1 MHRHAIPDIE
11 YRTKLAE
18 RGLECHLLL
27 SDGDRRA
34 FETELSG
41 VLGNLLEN
49 SYGRSLTPECLS
61 YESWAVVIAPS
72 PAAFPHNEARIVEW
86 VASEFENSPEGALRF
101 LNNCMFVLKN
111 MIPISD
117 PCELTEKAFMLYQYR
132 NGVKDPTERETS
144 LKNAPVACATLS
156 FTAEYP
162 SYFATRFEAVHP
174 SLQGTGLG
182 RILFDCIASWCRF
195 LVFNDELAQQG
206 VLASDGNYCLV
217 SYIDAPSQDG
227 EWVGPRDNP
236 SGHGAFL
243 QKIGFTHAQHD
254 FGQKEDELA
263 FQRAFRINI
272 PRQDACEDEERASVL

>member
-18 RGLECHLLL
+18 RGLECYLLL
-27 SDGDRRA
+27 NDGDRRA
-34 FETELSG
+34 FESELCG
-41 VLGNLLEN
+41 VLGTLLED
-49 SYGRSLTPECLS
+49 SYGGTLTPECLY
-61 YESWAVVIAPS
+61 YETWAVVIAPS
-72 PAAFPHNEARIVEW
+72 P
-86 VASEFENSPEGALRF
+86 
-101 LNNCMFVLKN
+101 
-111 MIPISD
+111 
-117 PCELTEKAFMLYQYR
+117 TE
-132 NGVKDPTERETS
+132 
-144 LKNAPVACATLS
+144 APVACATLS

-254 FGQKEDELA
+254 FGQNEDELA
-263 FQRAFRINI
+263 FQRAFRISI
-272 PRQDACEDEERASVL
+272 KPWQDACEDE